1 MRMNWTNPWMV
12 GALSLALTTACA
24 DDVVD
29 GGDGLADDGET
40 GGVDPG
46 PDQGL
51 EGIPAEGGIVVTR
64 VEFNQGVGVD
74 VARDG
79 AWLDGP
85 QRIANIV
92 RDRKAIVRAFWDVPA
107 DFSPR
112 PIEAR
117 LHLRYLDG
125 TQVVKPFTL
134 DVSGPS
140 EPEELATGAFGWI
153 LEPAEMAAGMEFRVT
168 LWEQGEGPETTT
180 PVEATEGWSLVGTED
195 DPAEMKAVLV
205 PVVYMND
212 QGCSTDMRELT
223 EAQVQ
228 GFAQALA
235 DQNPTQKVTVTM
247 REEPIFRPNT
257 INDPS
262 NFFST
267 LQGLRIEDNADPNV
281 YYYAIYDDCG
291 GAAGTLGAAPGD
303 NVPPTKEASPGRVAA
318 GRWFSPGQAPVTWG
332 TFVHEV
338 GHTQSFA
345 HAPCGADGNMP
356 ASPDPSYPYGGG
368 IIGIWGINTRTLQ
381 GYGPDSAFDYMGY
394 CDPSWVSDYRWRK
407 AYEQIRIL
415 TSWDYESSVEVP
427 TPPRHLL
434 QGLIYEDGTQEWWT
448 TLGAPT
454 PGREFVDSSVDLQVE
469 GGGALRLDATVW
481 EVEDAGQQVRMVAAA
496 LPDSVTHL
504 SQIEILDLL
513 TEGELWTPS
522 ALELNDAVSH

>member
-1 MRMNWTNPWMV
+1 MV

-262 NFFST
+262 ISSPRRRGCVSRTTPIPTST
-267 LQGLRIEDNADPNV
+267 TTPSTTTAAARRVRSARRPATTFRRRRRRLRSRR
-281 YYYAIYDDCG
+281 G
-291 GAAGTLGAAPGD
+291 GAQG
-303 NVPPTKEASPGRVAA
+303 SRRV
-318 GRWFSPGQAPVTWG
+318 RRP
-332 TFVHEV
+332 
-338 GHTQSFA
+338 
-345 HAPCGADGNMP
+345 
-356 ASPDPSYPYGGG
+356 
-368 IIGIWGINTRTLQ
+368 
-381 GYGPDSAFDYMGY
+381 
-394 CDPSWVSDYRWRK
+394 
-407 AYEQIRIL
+407 
-415 TSWDYESSVEVP
+415 
-427 TPPRHLL
+427 
-434 QGLIYEDGTQEWWT
+434 
-448 TLGAPT
+448 
-454 PGREFVDSSVDLQVE
+454 
-469 GGGALRLDATVW
+469 
-481 EVEDAGQQVRMVAAA
+481 
-496 LPDSVTHL
+496 
-504 SQIEILDLL
+504 
-513 TEGELWTPS
+513 
-522 ALELNDAVSH
+522 